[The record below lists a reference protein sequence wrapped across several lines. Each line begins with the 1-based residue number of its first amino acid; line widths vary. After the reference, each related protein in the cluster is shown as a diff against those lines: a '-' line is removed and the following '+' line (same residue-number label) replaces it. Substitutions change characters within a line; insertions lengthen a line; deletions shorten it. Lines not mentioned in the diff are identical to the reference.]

1 KNLNKFRVDKM
12 VGKKGDVQCIDDN
25 ILEKLS
31 LKYRYKFLNN
41 NLMSILKPEHFSFLR
56 KTQKYFTRF
65 EEKYNITHNE
75 DFYDWIPEIG
85 KEGLITRVNKFDEIG
100 LNFDPYGMTAEFMRI
115 LATDFFDPQLAMGM
129 GATVL
134 AVNPILLHHEDVDER
149 LKALREMVTGE
160 KIGCICIT
168 EPERGSDAVH
178 MLTTCDEQKDG
189 SYLVNGVK
197 IYQTNGSKADWAVI
211 YAVTEKNNGNTMAQF
226 LVNTSWE
233 GWEAERL
240 NIPWTPRMHVGKE
253 TFTNLKIP
261 PEYVLG
267 PPGQGRSHLF
277 EGLNLE
283 RLGIVFLNVAEAWN
297 ALSHAVIYANM
308 RKQFDQEILK
318 YQGVGFPLSD
328 LWAKTMSLTLATLHI
343 SQVIDDKLEKLGT
356 LPKEFN
362 LALVATASQ
371 LKSQAAKLSERVC
384 YECANLMGGAGA
396 CDNTLM
402 HDLLGISRIQEMGG
416 GTRQIQ
422 QYIMSLALRQ
432 LFKLL

>member
-1 KNLNKFRVDKM
+1 M
-12 VGKKGDVQCIDDN
+12 VGKKGDVQCINDE

-31 LKYRYKFLNN
+31 LKTRYKFLNN
-41 NLMSILKPEHFSFLR
+41 NLMSILKPEHFKFLR
-56 KTQKYFTRF
+56 ETQKFYINF
-65 EEKYNITHNE
+65 EKKNNITHNE
-75 DFYDWIPEIG
+75 DFYEWIPEIG
-85 KEGLITRVNKFDEIG
+85 KANLITRGYNFKNIG
-100 LNFDPYGMTAEFMRI
+100 LNIDPYGMTAEFMRV
-115 LATDFFDPQLAMGM
+115 LATDFFDPQMTMGM

-134 AVNPILLHHEDVDER
+134 AINPILLHNEDVEVR
-149 LKALREMVTGE
+149 LNVLKELVTGK

-178 MLTTCDEQKDG
+178 MLTTCDEQEDG
-189 SYLVNGVK
+189 SFILNGEK
-197 IYQTNGSKADWAVI
+197 IYQTNGSKADWAVV
-211 YAVTEKNNGNTMAQF
+211 YAVAEKNNGNTMAQF
-226 LVNTSWE
+226 LVDTSWE
-233 GWEAERL
+233 GWNSERV

-253 TFTNLKIP
+253 TFINLRVP

-297 ALSHAVIYANM
+297 AISHAAIYANM

-318 YQGVGFPLSD
+318 YQGVGFPLTNQ
-328 LWAKTMSLTLATLHI
+328 WAKTMSLTLATLHI
-343 SQVIDDKLEKLGT
+343 CQIIDEKMEKLGS

-362 LALVATASQ
+362 LALVVTASQ
-371 LKSQAAKLSERVC
+371 LKSQSAKLAERVC
-384 YECANLMGGAGA
+384 YECMNLMGGAGA

-402 HDLLGISRIQEMGG
+402 QDLLGISRIQEMGG

>member
-1 KNLNKFRVDKM
+1 M
-12 VGKKGDVQCIDDN
+12 VGKKGKVQCINDE

-31 LKYRYKFLNN
+31 LKNRYKFLNT
-41 NLMSILKPEHFSFLR
+41 NLMSILKPEHFNFLR
-56 KTQKYFTRF
+56 KTQKFFIRF
-65 EEKYNITHNE
+65 EEAHNITHDE

-85 KEGLITRVNKFDEIG
+85 KEGLVTRVHNFKELG
-100 LNFDPYGMTAEFMRI
+100 LNFEPYGMTAEFMRI
-115 LATDFFDPQLAMGM
+115 LATDFFDPQMAMGM

-134 AVNPILLHHEDVDER
+134 AVNPILFHHEDVDER
-149 LKALREMVTGE
+149 LNALKEMVTGE

-178 MLTTCDEQKDG
+178 MLTTCDEQDDG
-189 SYLVNGVK
+189 SYLLNGEK
-197 IYQTNGSKADWAVI
+197 IYQTNGTIADWAVI

-226 LVNTSWE
+226 LVDTSWE
-233 GWEAERL
+233 GWEAERV
-240 NIPWTPRMHVGKE
+240 NIPWIPRMHIGKE
-253 TFTNLKIP
+253 TFTNLKVP

-277 EGLNLE
+277 EGLNIE
-283 RLGIVFLNVAEAWN
+283 RLGMVILNVAQAWN
-297 ALSHAVIYANM
+297 AISHAVIYANM
-308 RKQFDQEILK
+308 RKQFNQEILK

-328 LWAKTMSLTLATLHI
+328 QWAQTMSLTLATLHI
-343 SQVIDDKLEKLGT
+343 CQIIDDKMEKIGT

-371 LKSQAAKLSERVC
+371 LKSQSAKLSERVC

-422 QYIMSLALRQ
+422 QYLMSLALRQ